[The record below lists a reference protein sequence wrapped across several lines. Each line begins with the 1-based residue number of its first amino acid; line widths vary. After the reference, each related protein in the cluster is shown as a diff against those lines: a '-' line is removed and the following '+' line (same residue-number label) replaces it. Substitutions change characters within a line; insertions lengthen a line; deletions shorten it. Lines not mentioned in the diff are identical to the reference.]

1 MAQIREITAHFENG
15 NKYFENTIGNEFYYT
30 QSTGPYEY
38 LLGALAG
45 CYTSTLYSYERKTN
59 INKIDINI
67 QGIKRETVPT
77 TLEKTTITVKAY
89 GVSDKEEFSSLAKR
103 ASEDC
108 SIYQTISKV
117 SEMILNIEFED

>member
-1 MAQIREITAHFENG
+1 MAKIREITAHFENG

-45 CYTSTLYSYERKTN
+45 CYASTLYSYERKTN

-67 QGIKRETVPT
+67 QGIKRENAPT

-89 GVSDKEEFSSLAKR
+89 GVSDEEEFSSLAKR
-103 ASEDC
+103 AAEDC